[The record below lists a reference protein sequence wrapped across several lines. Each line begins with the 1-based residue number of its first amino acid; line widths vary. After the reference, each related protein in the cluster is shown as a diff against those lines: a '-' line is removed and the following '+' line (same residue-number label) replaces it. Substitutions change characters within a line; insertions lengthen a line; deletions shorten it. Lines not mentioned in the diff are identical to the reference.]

1 MQGNYVAVFMRLIL
15 HKKAVSLC
23 PRAQSAIGNQVDSNH
38 EDFCLLKE
46 GMLVYSSTLGWA
58 GPRASCS
65 QLQLLISS
73 LLPQNE
79 QRLLP
84 QGTAIS
90 SALPYTKRN
99 TAGLWADCCLTTIA
113 SPASWSQW
121 R

>member
-1 MQGNYVAVFMRLIL
+1 MPGNYVAVFMRLIL

-23 PRAQSAIGNQVDSNH
+23 PGAQSAIGNQVDSNH

-79 QRLLP
+79 QRLLFP
-84 QGTAIS
+84 RE
-90 SALPYTKRN
+90 LPS
-99 TAGLWADCCLTTIA
+99 LPLCLTQRETPLISGLTA
-113 SPASWSQW
+113 V
-121 R
+121 